1 MSDLLI
7 KKTEGQ
13 LLDAF
18 VGALR
23 DFLGCDRWEERESVN
38 YVEARY
44 FRCSVLGLEVTVA
57 IADSAG
63 LKTMTSGCILSPMQA
78 AVVVKLSSMVWP
90 IASLGSLLFTDT
102 RLFGHLTSDV

>member
-57 IADSAG
+57 IADSAEFKDYDFWLYFEPDASCRG
-63 LKTMTSGCILSPMQA
+63 
-78 AVVVKLSSMVWP
+78 SSMVWP
-90 IASLGSLLFTDT
+90 IASLGSFLFTDT

>member
-23 DFLGCDRWEERESVN
+23 DFLGCDRWEERESVD

-57 IADSAG
+57 IADSAEFKDYWNRICPCVA
-63 LKTMTSGCILSPMQA
+63 LAIRVTIWIAYPQA
-78 AVVVKLSSMVWP
+78 
-90 IASLGSLLFTDT
+90 
-102 RLFGHLTSDV
+102 